1 MRKNKVEVMVQWYY
15 RPEDAIGGRKGFHGE
30 RELFLSD
37 HKDWV
42 APDSINDKCQVHTL
56 KQYQSLH
63 VVSDVDYF
71 CRFSYNV
78 KKAEYRPAR
87 VPVYCVC
94 EMPYNPDRFMVECE
108 ACTDWIHPECL
119 RMTKAEVEVM
129 THFVCP
135 DCTKRHQSEGKRGTP

>member
-56 KQYQSLH
+56 QQYQSLH
-63 VVSDVDYF
+63 VVSDADYF
-71 CRFSYNV
+71 CRFSYNI

-108 ACTDWIHPECL
+108 ACTDWIHPEV
-119 RMTKAEVEVM
+119 RSIHWFPYDRVRVVNAD
-129 THFVCP
+129 P
-135 DCTKRHQSEGKRGTP
+135 

>member
-1 MRKNKVEVMVQWYY
+1 MTRRSLPRPPPAHRARRIGDVGMRKNKVEVMVQWYY

-71 CRFSYNV
+71 CRRSI
-78 KKAEYRPAR
+78 APRACPCTASAR
-87 VPVYCVC
+87 CRTTPTASWSSARRARIGFTRRCVL
-94 EMPYNPDRFMVECE
+94 YTGSHTTAF
-108 ACTDWIHPECL
+108 AW
-119 RMTKAEVEVM
+119 
-129 THFVCP
+129 
-135 DCTKRHQSEGKRGTP
+135 